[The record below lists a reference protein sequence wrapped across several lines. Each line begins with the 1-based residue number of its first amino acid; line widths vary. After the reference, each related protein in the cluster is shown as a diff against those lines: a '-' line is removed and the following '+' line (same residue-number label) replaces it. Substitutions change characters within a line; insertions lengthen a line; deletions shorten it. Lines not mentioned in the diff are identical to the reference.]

1 MAGKQ
6 RFEFID
12 QFRGL
17 IGVMMALGH
26 SNYYFNAA
34 WLSLDPLDP
43 FFDNFGQFAL
53 RYMGYLCAP
62 GFLMM
67 NGAMMYNSYWRR
79 VAGGESPG
87 RARWDFIQ
95 RGLFLVAVQLIW
107 VNASWGGF
115 ERLRLEHF
123 GIIATIGTSM
133 LLLAIMVRWRWQ
145 WRLAVAVVVSL
156 VHPLL
161 LRIPY
166 DAKAWTHVPMQLFID
181 SGDFNKYPVLPWF
194 ALATLGSVM
203 AHFWFE
209 AWRDGAQRARRSLA
223 LGAALI
229 VAAWGLRLWGGSYAN
244 IFPAGK
250 FFELVVLPGA
260 EVPAQPEPP
269 GVVRR
274 RGDLHGGPV
283 LPDRPAHARAAALRH
298 RRTGAAVLL
307 RRAHPAAG
315 DLHAAAAGPVPQG
328 RGAGVVRRARGAAGG
343 HAAAGLVVR
352 RGEEA
357 VAQLVRQDDLADQ
370 MI

>member
-79 VAGGESPG
+79 VAGGEPRG

-223 LGAALI
+223 LGASL
-229 VAAWGLRLWGGSYAN
+229 VLAAWALRLWGGSYAN

-250 FFELVVLPGA
+250 FFSWSFFLEQKYPPSLSHQVWFAGA
-260 EVPAQPEPP
+260 VIFMVGLFCLIGLRTRALRPFAIVGRVPLFFYAVHIPLLAIFT
-269 GVVRR
+269 R
-274 RGDLHGGPV
+274 L
-283 LPDRPAHARAAALRH
+283 LPDLYRK
-298 RRTGAAVLL
+298 GAVLESFIGL
-307 RRAHPAAG
+307 
-315 DLHAAAAGPVPQG
+315 
-328 RGAGVVRRARGAAGG
+328 
-343 HAAAGLVVR
+343 AGLLAVMLPLAWWFGGVKRRSRNWFVR
-352 RGEEA
+352 
-357 VAQLVRQDDLADQ
+357 